1 MLTECQGVVD
11 GVRGVLIRPIQG
23 AHEGGAGGFVKGL
36 GRGAVGLVV
45 RPVGGVVDFTSGLL
59 TSVKRW

>member
-1 MLTECQGVVD
+1 MD

>member
-1 MLTECQGVVD
+1 MEGVC
-11 GVRGVLIRPIQG
+11 GLLIRPLQG
-23 AHEGGAGGFVKGL
+23 AAEAGAGGFVKGL

-59 TSVKRW
+59 SSVRRFFESGHIRV